1 MSYRGRNRL
10 LFKAVTAGVAVLVT
24 AAAFAQSVTISDT
37 EFNNSDWT
45 TVVTKTLN
53 GGTVQAYQ
61 QTTGGN
67 PGSFRLVIHDMPHQ
81 FASITHSQL
90 LTDPTRMYDPST
102 EGAISSFDFSFDEI
116 VTTATIDGAY
126 YPNGGSGQAF
136 ALMQDGKIY
145 YLAGHDL
152 SFQNK
157 TWQTASVTGLTA
169 DDFVDLNGSHPDFST
184 NGKPIAFGVDRTN
197 THTGSDTR
205 LIIET
210 GLDNFIVLISAL
222 AGISEPPTTLAAIRE
237 SLGLVNAQNTGLVE
251 QRLHGGTVCGIC
263 ALIEQYKGTG
273 LLGYGEDTTAN
284 VRDALALMHGK
295 GGTTEKPSAIPGW
308 TAFTGGSGLF
318 GHFDGTANQSGLE
331 FDGRSGVVGLDRA
344 IGTNTVVGLSLG
356 YGGVN
361 GTFSGADG
369 SNDAHSTTLSA
380 YASRLLDRF
389 TYVDAVF
396 SQGWASNSQSRTETG
411 GTVSGSTSA
420 QTTSLSLGIGTD
432 RPVPG
437 TKMMVGGSLG
447 LSGSRTAIDGY
458 DETATG
464 TATAFSIPGETVN
477 SLALTAGVRLATII
491 TRPGMT
497 IVPHFSAGISRELLG
512 QGDSLSLTPTGGG
525 SAVTSTI
532 DAPNPTTYSL
542 SGGLNIAVGPSAN
555 FNADVATTFGGGS
568 RTTSISVGGHIRF

>member
-1 MSYRGRNRL
+1 
-10 LFKAVTAGVAVLVT
+10 
-24 AAAFAQSVTISDT
+24 
-37 EFNNSDWT
+37 
-45 TVVTKTLN
+45 
-53 GGTVQAYQ
+53 
-61 QTTGGN
+61 
-67 PGSFRLVIHDMPHQ
+67 
-81 FASITHSQL
+81 
-90 LTDPTRMYDPST
+90 MYDPST

-157 TWQTASVTGLTA
+157 TWQTVSVTGLTA
-169 DDFVDLNGSHPDFST
+169 DDFVNLNGSHPDFST

-197 THTGSDTR
+197 THTGSDTH

-263 ALIEQYKGTG
+263 ALIEQYKEAG
-273 LLGYGEDTTAN
+273 LLGYADGIKGTT
-284 VRDALALMHGK
+284 RDALALLHGA
-295 GGTTEKPSAIPGW
+295 GGTTERPSAIPGW

-318 GHFDGTANQSGLE
+318 GHVDASANQSGLE
-331 FDGRSGVVGLDRA
+331 FNGRNGVIGLDRA
-344 IGTNTVVGLSLG
+344 IDFDTVVGVSLG
-356 YGGVN
+356 HGGVN
-361 GTFSGADG
+361 GTFSGATG
-369 SNDAHSTTLSA
+369 SNDASSTTLSA
-380 YASRLLDRF
+380 YASHLFGQF

-396 SQGWASNSQSRTETG
+396 SQGRASNSQSRTETG
-411 GTVSGSTSA
+411 GTVTSSTNA
-420 QTTSLSLGIGTD
+420 QTTSLSLGVGTN
-432 RPVPG
+432 RRVPG
-437 TKMMVGGSLG
+437 TRVMVGGSLG
-447 LSGSRTAIDGY
+447 LSGSRTAIDAY

-464 TATAFSIPGETVN
+464 TATAFSVPGQTVN
-477 SLALTAGVRLATII
+477 SLALTAGLQVATIF
-491 TRPGMT
+491 THPGMT
-497 IVPHFSAGISRELLG
+497 IVPHFSAGISREVLS
-512 QGDSLSLTPTGGG
+512 QSDSLSLTPVSGG

-555 FNADVATTFGGGS
+555 FNADVATTFGGGTRS
-568 RTTSISVGGHIRF
+568 TSIAVGGHVRF